1 MLLIVLLRINRHI
14 PFTDIFP
21 VMCSNELDD
30 LCTKIKIKLIRA
42 DVSKQSW
49 QALIFIINTKILN
62 HLIIYTKKW
71 QVVWTTHNKYFTGF
85 FQFLYLSFRN
95 FAAYIFVILRFST
108 HSDNIILI
116 IFNFIYIIKVIK
128 IWTLRFFFCI
138 MCLNTILSCL
148 FEDDKN
154 SLEIFPGQFDWSI
167 SAMGGA

>member
-1 MLLIVLLRINRHI
+1 MLLIVLLRINHHI

-21 VMCSNELDD
+21 VICWNELDD

-71 QVVWTTHNKYFTGF
+71 QVVWTIHTTSILRGF

-128 IWTLRFFFCI
+128 IWTLRIFFSA
-138 MCLNTILSCL
+138 SCV
-148 FEDDKN
+148 
-154 SLEIFPGQFDWSI
+154 
-167 SAMGGA
+167 

>member
-1 MLLIVLLRINRHI
+1 MILLLIVLLRINRHI

-21 VMCSNELDD
+21 VMCWNELDD

-128 IWTLRFFFCI
+128 IWTLRVFFLHHVFKHDF
-138 MCLNTILSCL
+138 ILS
-148 FEDDKN
+148 
-154 SLEIFPGQFDWSI
+154 IRRR
-167 SAMGGA
+167 

>member
-1 MLLIVLLRINRHI
+1 MILCYWLCYYESTV
-14 PFTDIFP
+14 IFLSP
-21 VMCSNELDD
+21 IFSQLCVGNELDD

-62 HLIIYTKKW
+62 HLIIYTKKMASCMNYTQ
-71 QVVWTTHNKYFTGF
+71 QVFYGF
-85 FQFLYLSFRN
+85 FSVFRN

-128 IWTLRFFFCI
+128 IWTLHIFFCI

-154 SLEIFPGQFDWSI
+154 SLEIFPSEFDWSI

>member
-1 MLLIVLLRINRHI
+1 MLLIVLLRINHHI

-21 VMCSNELDD
+21 VMCWNELDD
-30 LCTKIKIKLIRA
+30 LCTKINIKLIRA

-85 FQFLYLSFRN
+85 FSVSLSQLSLN

-128 IWTLRFFFCI
+128 IWTLRIFFLHHVF
-138 MCLNTILSCL
+138 ILS
-148 FEDDKN
+148 
-154 SLEIFPGQFDWSI
+154 IRRR
-167 SAMGGA
+167 

>member
-21 VMCSNELDD
+21 VMCWNELDD

-62 HLIIYTKKW
+62 HLIIYTPKMASCMNYTQ
-71 QVVWTTHNKYFTGF
+71 QVFYGVF

-116 IFNFIYIIKVIK
+116 IFNFIYIIKLIQ
-128 IWTLRFFFCI
+128 IWTLRIFFLHHVFKHDF
-138 MCLNTILSCL
+138 ILS
-148 FEDDKN
+148 
-154 SLEIFPGQFDWSI
+154 IRRR
-167 SAMGGA
+167 

>member
-1 MLLIVLLRINRHI
+1 MN
-14 PFTDIFP
+14 
-21 VMCSNELDD
+21 
-30 LCTKIKIKLIRA
+30 
-42 DVSKQSW
+42 
-49 QALIFIINTKILN
+49 
-62 HLIIYTKKW
+62 YTQ
-71 QVVWTTHNKYFTGF
+71 QVFYGGF

-116 IFNFIYIIKVIK
+116 IFNFIYIIKLIQ
-128 IWTLRFFFCI
+128 IWTLRIFFLHHVFKHDFI
-138 MCLNTILSCL
+138 CL

>member
-85 FQFLYLSFRN
+85 FSVSLFRN

-108 HSDNIILI
+108 HSDIIILI

-128 IWTLRFFFCI
+128 IWTLRIFFLHHVFKHDF
-138 MCLNTILSCL
+138 ILS
-148 FEDDKN
+148 
-154 SLEIFPGQFDWSI
+154 IRRR
-167 SAMGGA
+167 